1 MHDFNVY
8 MVHNRDQLNNSIK
21 ELTEFAD
28 STGSNHLCIVCIRM
42 NYGYSDKANVYLD
55 SALFTNQVNCRKYAK
70 VLHNSLKAANENYEI
85 YYDGEIAFHNGDL
98 FNEGTIFSEVN

>member
-8 MVHNRDQLNNSIK
+8 MVHNRDQLNSSIK

-28 STGSNHLCIVCIRM
+28 SIGSNYLCIVCIRM
-42 NYGYSDKANVYLD
+42 SYSNVDTINVHLD
-55 SALFTNQVNCRKYAK
+55 SALFTNEIFGRKYATAT
-70 VLHNSLKAANENYEI
+70 HNSLKDANETYEI

-98 FNEGTIFSEVN
+98 FNEGIIFSEVN